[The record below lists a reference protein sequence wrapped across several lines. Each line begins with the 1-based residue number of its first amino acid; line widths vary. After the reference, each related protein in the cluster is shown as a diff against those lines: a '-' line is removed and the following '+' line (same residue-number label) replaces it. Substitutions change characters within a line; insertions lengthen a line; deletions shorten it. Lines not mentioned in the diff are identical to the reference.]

1 MPADVQSKFV
11 RMGVKRYFCVDKTL
25 PMKIGFDAKRL
36 FNNTSGLGN
45 YSRTLVR
52 QLVSGYPQDKFTLF
66 TPKARLEVDFLPA
79 PNAETVFPEGIWKRF
94 KGLWR
99 TAKTAALSQDMG
111 LDIYHGLSHELP
123 SGIQKSGVKS
133 VVTVHDLIFMRHP
146 EFYSPVDVWI
156 HKRKVRY
163 ACRVADA
170 VIAISE
176 QTKKDIV
183 ELLGTPENKIHVIYQ
198 SIEPWFAREIP
209 QADMDRELAG
219 LGLPEKFVLCVG
231 TIEKRKNQLALLQ
244 AMKDLPDVHLVLV
257 GRRSG
262 SYGKNLEK
270 YIEKHGLSNRV
281 TFLSGVTSR
290 RLACLYRKCLFVAY
304 PSVYEG
310 FGLPIVE
317 GIGSGKAILT
327 TSGGCF
333 SEAGGP
339 GALYVPV
346 GDIRAMTEALGRLW
360 NDAQLRETLAGQGR
374 EYIMRFS
381 DTGTSRKVYEVY
393 RNILGVGR

>member
-52 QLVSGYPQDKFTLF
+52 QLVSGYPRDKFILF

-79 PNAETVFPEGIWKRF
+79 PNAQTVFPEGIWKRF

-99 TAKTAALSQDMG
+99 TAKTAALSREMG
-111 LDIYHGLSHELP
+111 LDVYHGLSHELP
-123 SGIQKSGVKS
+123 FGIQKSGVKS

-183 ELLGTPENKIHVIYQ
+183 ELLGTPENKIRVIYQ
-198 SIEPWFAREIP
+198 SIEPWFVREIP
-209 QADMDRELAG
+209 PAEIGRELAG
-219 LGLPEKFVLCVG
+219 LKLPEKFVLCVG
-231 TIEKRKNQLALLQ
+231 TVEKRKNQLALLQ

-270 YIEKHGLSNRV
+270 YIEKHGLAPRV
-281 TFLSGVTSR
+281 TFLSGVSSH

-317 GIGSGKAILT
+317 GIGSGKAVLT

-339 GALYVPV
+339 GALYVPI
-346 GDIRAMTEALGRLW
+346 GDLSAMTEAMGRLW
-360 NDAQLRETLAGQGR
+360 DDAQLREMLAAQGG
-374 EYIMRFS
+374 EYIKRFS

-393 RNILGVGR
+393 RNILGAGQ

>member
-1 MPADVQSKFV
+1 
-11 RMGVKRYFCVDKTL
+11 
-25 PMKIGFDAKRL
+25 MKIGFDAKRL

-52 QLVSGYPQDKFTLF
+52 RLVGGYPQDEFTLF

-79 PNAETVFPEGIWKRF
+79 SNVQTVFPEGLWKRF

-99 TAKTAALSQDMG
+99 TEKLARLSREAR

-123 SGIQKSGVKS
+123 AGIQKSGVKS

-163 ACRVADA
+163 ACRAADT

-198 SIEPWFAREIP
+198 SIEPWFVREIP
-209 QADMDRELAG
+209 SEEIDRELAG
-219 LGLPEKFVLCVG
+219 LELPEKFVLCVG
-231 TIEKRKNQLALLQ
+231 TIEKRKNQLALLR
-244 AMKDLPDVHLVLV
+244 AMESLPEEHLVLV

-262 SYGKNLEK
+262 SYGKKLED
-270 YIEKHGLSNRV
+270 YIEKRGLAPRV
-281 TFLSGVTSR
+281 TFLSGVSSH
-290 RLACLYRKCLFVAY
+290 RLACLYRRCLFVAY

-317 GIGSGKAILT
+317 GLGSGKAVLT
-327 TSGGCF
+327 TAGGCF

-339 GALYVPV
+339 GALYVPL
-346 GDIRAMTEALGRLW
+346 GDDRAMSEAMGRLW
-360 NDAQLRETLAGQGR
+360 NDAELRETLAAQGR
-374 EYIMRFS
+374 EYITRFS
-381 DTGTSRKVYEVY
+381 DTGTSQKVYEVY
-393 RNILGVGR
+393 RNLLECS

>member
-1 MPADVQSKFV
+1 
-11 RMGVKRYFCVDKTL
+11 
-25 PMKIGFDAKRL
+25 MKIGFDAKRL

-52 QLVSGYPQDKFTLF
+52 QLVGGYPQDEFTLF
-66 TPKARLEVDFLPA
+66 TPKARLKVDFLPA
-79 PNAETVFPEGIWKRF
+79 SNARTVMPGGLWKRF

-99 TAKTAALSQDMG
+99 TEKLARLSRAAG

-123 SGIQKSGVKS
+123 AGIRKSGVKS
-133 VVTVHDLIFMRHP
+133 VVTVHDLIFIRHP

-176 QTKKDIV
+176 QTKKDII
-183 ELLGTPENKIHVIYQ
+183 ELLGTPQDKIHVIYQ
-198 SIEPWFAREIP
+198 SIESWFAREIP
-209 QADMDRELAG
+209 QAEIERELAE
-219 LGLPEKFVLCVG
+219 LNLPERFVLCVG
-231 TIEKRKNQLALLQ
+231 TIEKRKNQLALLR
-244 AMKDLPDVHLVLV
+244 AMENLPEVHLVLV

-270 YIEKHGLSNRV
+270 YIEKHGLTPRV
-281 TFLSGVTSR
+281 TFLSGVSSH
-290 RLACLYRKCLFVAY
+290 RLACLYRRCLFVAY

-317 GIGSGKAILT
+317 GIGSGKAVLT
-327 TSGGCF
+327 TAGGCF

-339 GALYVPV
+339 GALYVPL
-346 GDIRAMTEALGRLW
+346 GDYRAMMEALERLW
-360 NDAQLRETLAGQGR
+360 NDTQLREALAWRGR
-374 EYIMRFS
+374 EYIKRFS
-381 DTGTSRKVYEVY
+381 DTGTSQKVYEVY
-393 RNILGVGR
+393 RSLLCRN

>member
-1 MPADVQSKFV
+1 
-11 RMGVKRYFCVDKTL
+11 
-25 PMKIGFDAKRL
+25 MKIGFDAKRL

-52 QLVSGYPQDKFTLF
+52 RLVSGYPQDEFTLF
-66 TPKARLEVDFLPA
+66 TPKARLEVDFLPV
-79 PNAETVFPEGIWKRF
+79 PNVQTVFPEGLWKRF

-99 TAKTAALSQDMG
+99 TKKLAGLSRKAR

-123 SGIQKSGVKS
+123 AGIRRAGVKS

-163 ACRVADA
+163 ACRAADA

-183 ELLGTPENKIHVIYQ
+183 ELLGTPQDKIHVIYQ
-198 SIEPWFAREIP
+198 SIEPWFARELP
-209 QADMDRELAG
+209 QAEIDRELAE
-219 LGLPEKFVLCVG
+219 LNLPERFVLCVG
-231 TIEKRKNQLALLQ
+231 TVEKRKNQLALLR
-244 AMKDLPDVHLVLV
+244 AMENLPEVHLVLV

-262 SYGKNLEK
+262 SYGKKLED
-270 YIEKHGLSNRV
+270 YIEKHGLAPRV
-281 TFLSGVTSR
+281 TFLSGVSSH
-290 RLACLYRKCLFVAY
+290 RLACLYRRCLFVAY

-317 GIGSGKAILT
+317 GIGSGKAVLT
-327 TSGGCF
+327 TAGGCF

-339 GALYVPV
+339 GALYVPL
-346 GDIRAMTEALGRLW
+346 GDDRAMAEVMGRLW
-360 NDAQLRETLAGQGR
+360 NEAELREILAAQGR
-374 EYIMRFS
+374 EYIKRFS
-381 DTGTSRKVYEVY
+381 NAGTSQKVYEVY
-393 RNILGVGR
+393 RALLGRN

>member
-1 MPADVQSKFV
+1 
-11 RMGVKRYFCVDKTL
+11 
-25 PMKIGFDAKRL
+25 MKIGFDAKRL

-52 QLVSGYPQDKFTLF
+52 RLVSGYPQDEFTLF

-79 PNAETVFPEGIWKRF
+79 PNAQTVFPEGLWKRF

-99 TAKTAALSQDMG
+99 TKKLAGLSRKAR

-123 SGIQKSGVKS
+123 AGIRRAGVKS

-163 ACRVADA
+163 ACRAADA

-183 ELLGTPENKIHVIYQ
+183 ELLGTPQDKIHVIYQ
-198 SIEPWFAREIP
+198 SIEPWFARELP
-209 QADMDRELAG
+209 QAEIDRELAE
-219 LGLPEKFVLCVG
+219 LNLPERFVLCVG
-231 TIEKRKNQLALLQ
+231 TVEKRKNQLALLR
-244 AMKDLPDVHLVLV
+244 AMENLPEVHLVLV

-262 SYGKNLEK
+262 SYGKKLED
-270 YIEKHGLSNRV
+270 YIEKHGLAPRV
-281 TFLSGVTSR
+281 TFLSGVSSH
-290 RLACLYRKCLFVAY
+290 RLACLYRRCLFVAY

-317 GIGSGKAILT
+317 GIGSGKAVLT
-327 TSGGCF
+327 TAGGCF

-339 GALYVPV
+339 GALYVPL
-346 GDIRAMTEALGRLW
+346 GDARAMAEVMGRLW
-360 NDAQLRETLAGQGR
+360 NEAELREILAAQGR
-374 EYIMRFS
+374 EYIKRFS
-381 DTGTSRKVYEVY
+381 NAGTSQKVYEVY
-393 RNILGVGR
+393 RALLGRN

>member
-1 MPADVQSKFV
+1 
-11 RMGVKRYFCVDKTL
+11 
-25 PMKIGFDAKRL
+25 MKIGFDAKRL

-52 QLVSGYPQDKFTLF
+52 RLVSGYPQDEFTLF
-66 TPKARLEVDFLPA
+66 TPKARLEVDFLPVS
-79 PNAETVFPEGIWKRF
+79 NVQTVFPEGLWKRF

-99 TAKTAALSQDMG
+99 TEKLARLSREAR

-123 SGIQKSGVKS
+123 AGIQKSGVKS

-163 ACRVADA
+163 ACRAADA

-183 ELLGTPENKIHVIYQ
+183 ELLGTPQDKIHVIYQ
-198 SIEPWFAREIP
+198 SIEPWFARELP
-209 QADMDRELAG
+209 QAEIDRELAE
-219 LGLPEKFVLCVG
+219 LNLPERFVLCVG
-231 TIEKRKNQLALLQ
+231 TVEKRKNQLALLR
-244 AMKDLPDVHLVLV
+244 AMENLPEVHLVLV

-262 SYGKNLEK
+262 SYGKKLED
-270 YIEKHGLSNRV
+270 YIEKHGLAPRV
-281 TFLSGVTSR
+281 TFLSGVSSH
-290 RLACLYRKCLFVAY
+290 RLACLYRRCLFVAY

-317 GIGSGKAILT
+317 GIGSGKAVLT
-327 TSGGCF
+327 TAGGCF

-339 GALYVPV
+339 GALYVPL
-346 GDIRAMTEALGRLW
+346 GDDRAMAEVMGRLW
-360 NDAQLRETLAGQGR
+360 NEAELREILAAQGR
-374 EYIMRFS
+374 EYIKRFS
-381 DTGTSRKVYEVY
+381 NAGTSQKVYEVY
-393 RNILGVGR
+393 RALLGRN

>member
-1 MPADVQSKFV
+1 
-11 RMGVKRYFCVDKTL
+11 MGVKRYFCVDKTL

-52 QLVSGYPQDKFTLF
+52 QLVGGYPQDQFTLF
-66 TPKARLEVDFLPA
+66 TPKACVEVDFLPA
-79 PNAETVFPEGIWKRF
+79 SNARTVMPGGLWKRF

-99 TAKTAALSQDMG
+99 TKKLAGLSRAAG
-111 LDIYHGLSHELP
+111 LDVYHGLSHELP
-123 SGIQKSGVKS
+123 AGIRKSGVKS

-146 EFYSPVDVWI
+146 EFYSPIDAWI

-163 ACRVADA
+163 ACRTADA

-183 ELLGTPENKIHVIYQ
+183 ELLGTPESKIHVIYQ

-209 QADMDRELAG
+209 AAEIDRELAR
-219 LGLPEKFVLCVG
+219 LGLPENFVLCVG
-231 TIEKRKNQLALLQ
+231 TVEKRKNQLALLQ
-244 AMKDLPDVHLVLV
+244 AMKNLPDVHLVLV

-270 YIEKHGLSNRV
+270 YIEKHGLAPRV
-281 TFLSGVTSR
+281 TFLSGVSSY

-317 GIGSGKAILT
+317 GIGSGKAVLT
-327 TSGGCF
+327 TAGGCF

-339 GALYVPV
+339 GALYVPL
-346 GDIRAMTEALGRLW
+346 GDVRAMTEALERLW
-360 NDAQLRETLAGQGR
+360 SDTQLREALAGQGR
-374 EYIMRFS
+374 EYIKRFS
-381 DTGTSRKVYEVY
+381 DTGTSQKVYEVY
-393 RNILGVGR
+393 RSLLGRN